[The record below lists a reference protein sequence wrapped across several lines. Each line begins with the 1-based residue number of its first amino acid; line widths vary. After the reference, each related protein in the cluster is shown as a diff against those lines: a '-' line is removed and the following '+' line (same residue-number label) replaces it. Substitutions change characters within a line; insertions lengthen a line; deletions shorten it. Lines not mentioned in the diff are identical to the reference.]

1 MLRILCLL
9 MCMVTGPVFA
19 QQQNDLYH
27 TEVQLT
33 GSDKAENIAKQEGLV
48 NVLIKVSGQTDIAQ
62 NEVIKKR

>member
-9 MCMVTGPVFA
+9 MCMVAGPVFA

-33 GSDKAENIAKQEGLV
+33 GSDKAENIAKQDRKSV
-48 NVLIKVSGQTDIAQ
+48 V
-62 NEVIKKR
+62 